1 MACLPLKN
9 ERGEVIGNINRPG
22 RTAERPLR
30 KRRRWKWCF
39 NCRKRLP
46 HMLTMTYEVEPS
58 YYEPWVWWKCGG
70 CGKDF
75 TLFWGLSYDR

>member
-1 MACLPLKN
+1 MGCEPLVN

-22 RTAERPLR
+22 AMVHEPIR
-30 KRRRWKWCF
+30 KRHRWKWCF

-46 HMLTMTYEVEPS
+46 HMLTMSREVEPS
-58 YYEPWVWWKCGG
+58 YYDPYVWWKCGG

-75 TLFWGLSYDR
+75 TLFPGQFYE